1 MKTFLLTACVF
12 GALVVAS
19 AAPTRAGDLSRAGQH
34 KLRLADA
41 CETNCRT
48 NANACREQCADPEEK
63 EQCIVNCSKSE
74 CNSGCD
80 KFEHSCI
87 QHCPSSKG

>member
-1 MKTFLLTACVF
+1 MKTFLLTTCIF
-12 GALVVAS
+12 GALMTAS
-19 AAPTRAGDLSRAGQH
+19 AAPSRAGDLSRAGQ
-34 KLRLADA
+34 LRLADA

-74 CNSGCD
+74 CNSVCD

-87 QHCPSSKG
+87 QHCPSSNG